1 MEDNKLNLDIGNNS
15 NGSNSSSTVSRNNSF
30 RTAYG
35 DHVRFTNPKC
45 EKEIDQYEKK
55 VDKFGAITYEK
66 VGKINVFEE
75 IQSYADQT
83 DINAIIARCVREGT
97 TNILAAQESQFMDI
111 TDLPEDF
118 LGIYNLG
125 LGLKSEFEKLPPE
138 ERALFNNS
146 SVLYADSRIKGSAIN
161 TLETFRNK
169 KAEENK
175 SEVNG
180 NE

>member
-1 MEDNKLNLDIGNNS
+1 MEGNKLNLDTSNNS
-15 NGSNSSSTVSRNNSF
+15 NGSNSSTSVSRSNSF

-35 DHVRFTNPKC
+35 AHVRYTNPVC
-45 EKEIDQYEKK
+45 PKEIDQYEKK

-66 VGKINVFEE
+66 VGKVNVFEE

-83 DINAIIARCVREGT
+83 DINSIIARCVREGT

-161 TLETFRNK
+161 TLETFRSK
-169 KAEENK
+169 KNEVTNEE
-175 SEVNG
+175 VTT